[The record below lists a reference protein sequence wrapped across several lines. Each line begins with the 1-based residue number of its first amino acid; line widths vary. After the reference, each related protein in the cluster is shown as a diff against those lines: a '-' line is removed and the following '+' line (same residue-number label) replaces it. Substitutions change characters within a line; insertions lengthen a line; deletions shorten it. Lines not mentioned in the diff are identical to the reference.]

1 VITMVVVVVEEE
13 GGEVEIVS
21 VSLLLKSGH

>member
-1 VITMVVVVVEEE
+1 MVVVVVEEE